1 MKHLRNT
8 HASSELVGEIFLF
21 AIAAVC
27 ISIISFHVLS
37 TLEPPDSINVEII
50 GYLENGCPV
59 FELQR
64 GESLGPDTRILIT
77 LAGFEQKQFLQ
88 KDVDD
93 QEWDIGERIVLPVDN
108 TKGVQVEATIVDAKT
123 NSIVFFGVLQEGVTF
138 GSKGGIWHFDENS
151 WMIDIPD
158 EVKDSSGNNNHGMAL
173 NGAKIINGILEPQ
186 KVKSNNSGFFNGYF
200 DAVEVK
206 TSWTLDM
213 VDSVTVEA
221 WMKPQIRETK
231 GDLVEVEGDFGYNPY
246 VINVV
251 GDVYAMVSEDSL
263 KIGRLST
270 VRISALGEIDRI
282 QSVIFGSAK
291 AKKTFRPIITQ
302 ISEDLY
308 LVSYNDWDGYIHM
321 RTYKILSNGSITYTG
336 YEKICTDY
344 YIENDPN
351 RPNRPSQL
359 RISDNIC
366 AIAYWGK
373 NINDIG
379 ILKTLDISPNGKI
392 NIIETITYEPGYD
405 PCLIRINWAVYA
417 LAYRD
422 VSNHGIIKTFN
433 INPIGQI
440 KLIDE
445 NVYSGAT
452 FAYQPSLIKVSENF
466 IAVVYRDDQSL
477 GYVKIINISSNG
489 IIQLTNETE
498 VFESTIGYCFNPCI
512 IHIDDDKYVI
522 AYSTADNSGY
532 SLGYVVTLKLWNN
545 GSIGPIDP
553 RVEFEVSEGV
563 NTRCFNPI
571 ILRIKNYLF
580 AVSYEGFGNHPG
592 KLITTLIG
600 KVPKGICKDFSYMI
614 NANTTMVECCVDN
627 VFLEYHNDSL
637 GLDWHHIV
645 LTYDGLSIYLYVD
658 GIKVNETSYPNHRI
672 DLTDESLF
680 FGRFYCGFID
690 EIVIYEKALTEEQIF
705 NHFMYPGTF

>member
-1 MKHLRNT
+1 MKNLRNT
-8 HASSELVGEIFLF
+8 QASSEIVGEIFLF
-21 AIAAVC
+21 AIAVVS
-27 ISIISFHVLS
+27 ISIISLQVLS
-37 TLEPPDSINVEII
+37 TIEPEDPTNVEII

-77 LAGFEQKQFLQ
+77 LAGFERKQFLQ
-88 KDVDD
+88 RDVGD
-93 QEWDIGERIVLPVDN
+93 QEWDIGERIILPVDN
-108 TKGVQVEATIVDAKT
+108 TKGVQVEATIVDTRT
-123 NSIVFFGVLQEGVTF
+123 NSIVFFGVLQEGLTF
-138 GSKGGIWHFDENS
+138 GSKGGIWHFDEKS
-151 WMIDIPD
+151 WMKDVPD
-158 EVKDSSGNNNHGMAL
+158 EVKDSSGNNNHGTAL

-186 KVKSNNSGFFNGYF
+186 NVKSNNSGFFNGYF

-213 VDSVTVEA
+213 TDTITIEA

-251 GDVYAMVSEDSL
+251 GNIYAMVSEDSL

-270 VRISALGEIDRI
+270 VKISDLGEIDRI
-282 QSVIFGSAK
+282 QSVTFGNAK

-302 ISEDLY
+302 ISEELY
-308 LVSYNDWDGYIHM
+308 LVSFNDWDGYIHL

-336 YEKICTDY
+336 NEKICTDY
-344 YIENDPN
+344 TIENDPN

-359 RISDNIC
+359 RITENIC

-379 ILKTLDISPNGKI
+379 ILKTLDISTNGKI
-392 NIIETITYEPGYD
+392 TFIETMTYEVGYD
-405 PCLIRINWAVYA
+405 PCLVRVNGAVYA
-417 LAYRD
+417 LAYRNF
-422 VSNHGIIKTFN
+422 SNHGIIKTFN
-433 INPIGQI
+433 INPTGHIVS
-440 KLIDE
+440 IDK
-445 NVYSGAT
+445 NVYSGTT
-452 FAYQPSLIKVSENF
+452 FAYQPSLIKVTGNF
-466 IAVVYRDDQSL
+466 IAVAYRNDLSL
-477 GYVKIINISSNG
+477 GYVNIINISSNG

-498 VFESTIGYCFNPCI
+498 IFESTIGNCFNPCI
-512 IHIDDDKYVI
+512 IRIDEDKYVI

-553 RVEFEVSEGV
+553 RIEFEVSEGL

-592 KLITTLIG
+592 KLITILIG
-600 KVPKGICKDFSYMI
+600 KVPKGICKEFSYMI
-614 NANTTMVECCVDN
+614 NANTTMIEGCIDN
-627 VFLEYHNDSL
+627 VFVYYYNDSL
-637 GLDWHHIV
+637 GLDWHHIA
-645 LTYDGLSIYLYVD
+645 LTYDGLSICLYVD
-658 GIKVNETSYPNHRI
+658 GIKVNETSYPYHRI
-672 DLTDESLF
+672 DLTGESLY

-690 EIVIYEKALTEEQIF
+690 EIAIYEKALTQEQIL
-705 NHFMYPGTF
+705 NHFMYPGKF